1 MSGAWFETVEQREVY
16 RGFSNVRLDTIRT
29 PDGAT
34 VEREVV
40 EHDEAVAVV
49 PMTEDGQVLLLR
61 QYRQPVGR
69 YLLEIPAGTLD
80 VDGESVTEAARRELA
95 EELHVEVQRLEPL
108 TVFLNS
114 AGWCTERTHVLL
126 GHPTAPVPAPDGF
139 VADAEE
145 AHMEVVSFPLDL
157 AIESVVDGTITD
169 AKSVIGLLL
178 AERSLRG

>member
-1 MSGAWFETVEQREVY
+1 MSGAWFETVDQREVY
-16 RGFSNVRLDTIRT
+16 RGFSNVRVDTVRT

-34 VEREVV
+34 VEREIV
-40 EHDEAVAVV
+40 EHDEVVAVV
-49 PMTEDGQVLLLR
+49 PITEDGQVLLLR

-95 EELHVEVQRLEPL
+95 EELQVEVERYEPL
-108 TVFLNS
+108 TAFLNS

-126 GHPTAPVPAPDGF
+126 GRPTSPVPVPDGF
-139 VADAEE
+139 VAEGEE
-145 AHMEVVSFPLDL
+145 AHMEVVPLPLDV
-157 AIESVVDGTITD
+157 AVQSVVDGTITD

-178 AERSLRG
+178 AERFLQG

>member
-1 MSGAWFETVEQREVY
+1 MSEAWFETLEQRELY
-16 RGFSNVRLDTIRT
+16 RGFSNVRIDTVRT

-34 VEREVV
+34 VEREIV
-40 EHDEAVAVV
+40 EHDEVVAVV
-49 PMTEDGQVLLLR
+49 PMTEDGHVLLLR

-95 EELHVEVQRLEPL
+95 EELEVEVDRFEPL

-114 AGWCTERTHVLL
+114 AGWSTERTHVLL
-126 GHPTAPVPAPDGF
+126 GRPASPVTAPDGF
-139 VADAEE
+139 VPEAEE
-145 AHMEVVSFPLDL
+145 AHMEVVSLPLDV
-157 AIESVVDGTITD
+157 AVESVVDGTITD

-178 AERSLRG
+178 ADRCVQR